1 MKTITKE
8 EKQLQSQLNRA
19 KTQLEQLEKNHVF
32 TEKDVEILKPRYQM
46 EIELLTKK
54 LKKHAH

>member
-19 KTQLEQLEKNHVF
+19 KTQLEQLVKNHVF
-32 TEKDVEILKPRYQM
+32 TEKDIKILKPRYQM

-54 LKKHAH
+54 LKKYAH

>member
-1 MKTITKE
+1 MKTTTKE

-19 KTQLEQLEKNHVF
+19 KTQLEQLEKSHVF
-32 TEKDVEILKPRYQM
+32 TEKDIEILKPRYQM

>member
-32 TEKDVEILKPRYQM
+32 TEKDIEILKPRYQM